1 MPEVCFSGK
10 LTAMR
15 AILPTSPDGLPVVGD
30 LPPPEPGPGEVLIR
44 VAAAALN
51 RADLL
56 QLKGLYPPPPGESP
70 IPGLECAGTIAAL
83 GAGITDWRVGER
95 VMALLAGGGQAEL
108 AVAPA
113 GQLLPVPERLTV
125 VEAGGVPEAA
135 LTAWTNLV
143 HEGRL
148 EAGQTVLITAAASGI
163 GSFAVQLARELGA
176 RVLVAGRS
184 LERLAP
190 LRELGAA
197 ACLPLDEELPRAAR
211 AANEG
216 RGVDL
221 VLDMV
226 GGPGLSIQ
234 LACLAERGRLVLIGL
249 LGGARADLDLRAVL
263 SRRLSITGSVLRPR
277 SRVEK
282 AELVAAFRRFGEA
295 RLADGRLRP
304 VISRI
309 FPLEQAAAAYRFLE
323 ESQGVGKV
331 VLEMTGPG

>member
-1 MPEVCFSGK
+1 
-10 LTAMR
+10 MR
-15 AILPTSPDGLPVVGD
+15 AILPASSDGLPVVGD
-30 LPPPEPGPGEVLIR
+30 LPEPAPGPGEVLIR

-83 GAGITDWRVGER
+83 GEGVSGWRVGDR
-95 VMALLAGGGQAEL
+95 VMALLAGGGQAEM
-108 AVAPA
+108 AMAPV
-113 GQLLPVPERLTV
+113 GQLLPVPQRLTL

-143 HEGRL
+143 HEGEL
-148 EAGQTVLITAAASGI
+148 EAGQTLLITAAASGI

-184 LERLAP
+184 RERLEP
-190 LRELGAA
+190 LRDLGAS
-197 ACLPLDEELPRAAR
+197 ACLQLDEELPRAVR
-211 AANEG
+211 AVNDG
-216 RGVDL
+216 RGVHL
-221 VLDMV
+221 VFDMV
-226 GGPGLSIQ
+226 GGPGLASH

-249 LGGARADLDLRAVL
+249 LGGAQAELDLRGVL
-263 SRRLSITGSVLRPR
+263 ARRLTLRGSVLRPR
-277 SRVEK
+277 SRAEK
-282 AELVAAFRRFGEA
+282 AELVAAFRRFGEE

-304 VISRI
+304 LISRV
-309 FPLEQAAAAYRFLE
+309 FPLERAAAAYRYLE

-331 VLEMTGPG
+331 VLEMAGPA